1 MRFGIWRGA
10 ARLAALA
17 LTTAIAIGA
26 IATAPAMVR
35 AGIICHTI
43 PREVTAVDVHTGG
56 PYFAPP
62 IPNGCYAKDPL
73 GTIADGVGMVH
84 GCLSSLTG
92 KLHGCCSGCHGAGC
106 KQCGGTGKCGHCDN
120 CLGSG
125 GGHHGGNPCA
135 VCGGVGKGCGFC
147 GWRGLLHGH
156 DSGQNCGVPGAACG
170 SGLCSPQ
177 QVQPC
182 SFNGHASTVCSS
194 MQSAPPLVSA
204 QGSFASPQTGCMQA
218 GCQLKRR
225 HFHRLGKGCSA
236 CGGMGCGICQGG
248 AMSSGSLCGGCGGA
262 GCNAC
267 GGQGLHGQG
276 KLCSACG
283 GHGCSLCGG
292 TGHLKN
298 LLGASAGL
306 IGKLFHVGDI
316 EYFVGPG
323 GPVPITP
330 GYVPYVVTTRSP
342 RDFLAFPPF
351 SDLDP

>member
-1 MRFGIWRGA
+1 MRFGIWREG

-17 LTTAIAIGA
+17 LTTAIVIGG

-43 PREVTAVDVHTGG
+43 PREVTAVDVNTGG

-62 IPNGCYAKDPL
+62 IPYGCYAKDPV
-73 GTIADGVGMVH
+73 GTIAEGIGMVH
-84 GCLSSLTG
+84 GCLSSLSG

-106 KQCGGTGKCGHCDN
+106 KQCGGTGKCGQCEK
-120 CLGSG
+120 CMGSSGCHQG
-125 GGHHGGNPCA
+125 GDPCA

-147 GWRGLLHGH
+147 GWRGLLHG
-156 DSGQNCGVPGAACG
+156 NGAG
-170 SGLCSPQ
+170 ICSPQ

-182 SFNGHASTVCSS
+182 SFTGHASTVCTS

-204 QGSFASPQTGCMQA
+204 QGSFACSQMGCTQA
-218 GCQLKRR
+218 GCMLKRR
-225 HFHRLGKGCSA
+225 HFHRLGKGCNA

-248 AMSSGSLCGGCGGA
+248 GMSSGSLCGGCQGA
-262 GCNAC
+262 
-267 GGQGLHGQG
+267 
-276 KLCSACG
+276 
-283 GHGCSLCGG
+283 GCSLCNGSG
-292 TGHLKN
+292 LCSKH
-298 LLGASAGL
+298 LGAAAGL
-306 IGKLFHVGDI
+306 VAKLFHIGDI

-342 RDFLAFPPF
+342 RDFFAFPPF
-351 SDLDP
+351 SQLDP